1 MNNDVITGSIIVD
14 GKQIPAGCDTKS
26 ISILLGAGFSVPIG
40 YPTGNQLNAKLLTCT
55 GDDFVFSFAG
65 ELCVSADGTKPD
77 LGCKTSH
84 DWHFDLCKDAILYY
98 NGNIKAFDYEE
109 FYDYLKDEAKDDSGL
124 KELFEKGSYR
134 KIESANF
141 EQYISQ
147 IDDIYNHLVTFYL
160 KDGAGKS
167 WYDDE
172 PTQLKP
178 TFDGY
183 TGFLNCIE
191 ELSKDS
197 IINVHTLNHDLFF
210 ERLNKT
216 EWINGKLCDGFEEVE
231 SPFYGKL
238 QTYKCRLSRYTG
250 KYEKKIR
257 LYKLHGSV
265 DQYIYYTKDEVLY
278 LVLYPE
284 IHIKTRWGIN
294 NADFYKEIK
303 NENGVLEYENCWVNH
318 HPDFLTGITSKIKRY
333 QSPLLYEKLFKLFKR
348 NLNEAE
354 MLIIIGYGC
363 KDSEINRYLLEEFG
377 MKKPCFIIDPCAGDK
392 VSEFISQMGDN
403 TTLVRKK
410 LEDISLS
417 DFKIR

>member
-1 MNNDVITGSIIVD
+1 M
-14 GKQIPAGCDTKS
+14 CFFTKNKEKS
-26 ISILLGAGFSVPIG
+26 VSFLLGAGFSAPMG
-40 YPTGNQLNAKLLTCT
+40 YPIGNQLNEKLLTCAG
-55 GDDFVFSFAG
+55 GDFAFSSAA

-77 LGCKTSH
+77 LGYKTSH
-84 DWHFDLCKDAILYY
+84 NWYFDFCKDIIRYY
-98 NGNIKAFDYEE
+98 NENIKAFDYEE

-134 KIESANF
+134 KTESANF
-141 EQYISQ
+141 EQYIFQ
-147 IDDIYNHLVTFYL
+147 IDDIYNQLVAFYL
-160 KDGAGKS
+160 EDEAGKS

-172 PTQLKP
+172 PKQLKP

-216 EWINGKLCDGFEEVE
+216 EWIDSKLCDGFEELG
-231 SPFYGKL
+231 SPFYGEL
-238 QTYKCRLSRYTG
+238 QHDNRTYKCRLSRYTG

-257 LYKLHGSV
+257 LYKLHGSM
-265 DQYIYYTKDEVLY
+265 DQYIYYTNKDEVLY
-278 LVLYPE
+278 PVLYSVSYPE
-284 IHIKTRWGIN
+284 TYIKTRWGIN
-294 NADFYKEIK
+294 NIKFCKEIK
-303 NENGVLEYENCWVNH
+303 NKNGVLKYECCWINH
-318 HPDFLTGITSKIKRY
+318 HPDFLTGTTSKISRY
-333 QSPLLYEKLFKLFKR
+333 RNPLLYEKLFKLFKR

-363 KDSEINRYLLEEFG
+363 KDSEINRYILEEFG
-377 MKKPCFIIDPCAGDK
+377 TKKPCFIIDPYAGDK
-392 VSEFISQMGDN
+392 VSEFIGQMGDN
-403 TTLVRKK
+403 TTLVRKQ